1 MITPCDR
8 IYTAGNAMHGQ
19 LAMGA
24 RQLDLYVEDLYD
36 EITMRTTVNSRR
48 RSRKRILGKRSSRRL
63 MRRREKGGSS
73 RLELGLIARCI
84 IGLGE
89 MRVLYLRS
97 PQFNSI
103 S

>member
-24 RQLDLYVEDLYD
+24 RQLDLYVEDLYN
-36 EITMRTTVNSRR
+36 EISMRTTVNSRR
-48 RSRKRILGKRSSRRL
+48 RSRQRILGKRSSRKL

-73 RLELGLIARCI
+73 RLELGPDTT
-84 IGLGE
+84 
-89 MRVLYLRS
+89 LYYWFKGRS
-97 PQFNSI
+97 ESFVSI
-103 S
+103 QK